1 MILEKDMKVS
11 IFHVKKVLYPAYYFS
26 EVNTGGK
33 KGQHSKVNQL
43 LLKLFHCVLEQ
54 HQTRTANIWTPDLK
68 KYCTLLPIYAV
79 GFFFFFFKAKRVLT
93 CFSWKDSLIHSFS

>member
-33 KGQHSKVNQL
+33 HSKVNQL

-68 KYCTLLPIYAV
+68 NYCTLLPIYAV
-79 GFFFFFFKAKRVLT
+79 GFIFFFLRLREF
-93 CFSWKDSLIHSFS
+93 

>member
-79 GFFFFFFKAKRVLT
+79 GFFFFFF
-93 CFSWKDSLIHSFS
+93 F